1 MVTTE
6 SGCNI
11 TTEGSAVSG
20 VLGMPIVYTWLIML
34 PALPAASLA
43 KYFRVVVEAIVRG
56 EL

>member
-1 MVTTE
+1 MADTV
-6 SGCNI
+6 GR
-11 TTEGSAVSG
+11 AVS
-20 VLGMPIVYTWLIML
+20 IVYTWLIML